1 MKNQLLIFLF
11 IIMSFSSMKL
21 LAKDMKDIYRDLPF
35 EMPVIERPVIPDLN
49 ICLTDFGGS
58 GDGVTLNSEAFEKA
72 IQYLASK
79 GGGRLIVPQGV
90 WLTGPIE
97 LENNVELHLSDNS
110 IVVSAKTSL
119 SIPLSKPCLR
129 GVRRSVASLS
139 FRL

>member
-1 MKNQLLIFLF
+1 
-11 IIMSFSSMKL
+11 MSFSSMKL
-21 LAKDMKDIYRDLPF
+21 QAKDMKDIYRDLPF

-110 IVVSAKTSL
+110 IVVFSQDKSLYPIVETVFEGCKTFRC
-119 SIPLSKPCLR
+119 KPQL
-129 GVRRSVASLS
+129 
-139 FRL
+139 